1 MVTHKQLTKVR
12 IKMATFKYFSGDVE
26 LVCTKPV
33 DNNMFA
39 NIGGVRSKHNCY
51 DGYSSI
57 VGATTIH
64 SDVNK
69 VWLPVTRK
77 IEYKSRPSLHKC
89 DARCQNSTGHVCE
102 CSCGGKYHG
111 INA

>member
-1 MVTHKQLTKVR
+1 
-12 IKMATFKYFSGDVE
+12 MATFKYFNGNTE
-26 LVCTKPV
+26 LTSVMAI
-33 DNNMFA
+33 DNAKFEE
-39 NIGGVRSKHNCY
+39 IGGVKSKHNRFDSFKRMAGKI
-51 DGYSSI
+51 DG
-57 VGATTIH
+57 VL
-64 SDVNK
+64 V
-69 VWLPVTRK
+69 PVTRM

>member
-1 MVTHKQLTKVR
+1 
-12 IKMATFKYFSGDVE
+12 MATFKYFNGDIQLTSVMAIANAKFYE
-26 LVCTKPV
+26 L
-33 DNNMFA
+33 
-39 NIGGVRSKHNCY
+39 GGVKSKHNRFDSFQRMAGKI
-51 DGYSSI
+51 DG
-57 VGATTIH
+57 A
-64 SDVNK
+64 
-69 VWLPVTRK
+69 LAPVTRK

>member
-1 MVTHKQLTKVR
+1 
-12 IKMATFKYFSGDVE
+12 MATFKYFNGDIQLTSVMAIANAKFDE
-26 LVCTKPV
+26 L
-33 DNNMFA
+33 
-39 NIGGVRSKHNCY
+39 GGVKSKHNRF
-51 DGYSSI
+51 DGFQRM
-57 VGATTIH
+57 VGKI
-64 SDVNK
+64 DGVL
-69 VWLPVTRK
+69 VPVTRM

>member
-1 MVTHKQLTKVR
+1 
-12 IKMATFKYFSGDVE
+12 MATIKYFNGDVLLTSVIAISNAKFE
-26 LVCTKPV
+26 E
-33 DNNMFA
+33 
-39 NIGGVRSKHNCY
+39 IGGVKSKHNRFDSFQRMAGKI
-51 DGYSSI
+51 DG
-57 VGATTIH
+57 VL
-64 SDVNK
+64 V
-69 VWLPVTRK
+69 PVTRM

>member
-1 MVTHKQLTKVR
+1 MTN
-12 IKMATFKYFSGDVE
+12 FKYFNGDIQLPAVMII
-26 LVCTKPV
+26 
-33 DNNMFA
+33 DNDKFA
-39 NIGGVRSKHNCY
+39 ALGGVRTKHNRV
-51 DGYSSI
+51 GSFQAI
-57 VGATTIH
+57 VGRI
-64 SDVNK
+64 DGVL
-69 VWLPVTRK
+69 VPVTRM

>member
-1 MVTHKQLTKVR
+1 
-12 IKMATFKYFSGDVE
+12 MATFKYFSGDVE
-26 LVCTKPV
+26 LACTKPV
-33 DNNMFA
+33 DNKVFVEL
-39 NIGGVRSKHNCY
+39 GGVRNKHNRY

-57 VGATTIH
+57 VGATTIE
-64 SDVNK
+64 SNTSK

-77 IEYKSRPSLHKC
+77 IEYKNRPSLHKC

>member
-1 MVTHKQLTKVR
+1 MRTENLR
-12 IKMATFKYFSGDVE
+12 ENKMATFKYFSGDVE
-26 LVCTKPV
+26 LVCIKPV
-33 DNNMFA
+33 NNDVFA
-39 NIGGVRSKHNCY
+39 SMGGVKTKHNRYDCY
-51 DGYSSI
+51 NRI
-57 VGATTIH
+57 VGATTIEINA
-64 SDVNK
+64 NK

>member
-1 MVTHKQLTKVR
+1 
-12 IKMATFKYFSGDVE
+12 MATFKYFNGDIQLTNVMAIDNAKFDE
-26 LVCTKPV
+26 L
-33 DNNMFA
+33 
-39 NIGGVRSKHNCY
+39 GGVKSKHNRF
-51 DGYSSI
+51 DSFKRMAGKI
-57 VGATTIH
+57 GGAL
-64 SDVNK
+64 V
-69 VWLPVTRK
+69 PVTRM